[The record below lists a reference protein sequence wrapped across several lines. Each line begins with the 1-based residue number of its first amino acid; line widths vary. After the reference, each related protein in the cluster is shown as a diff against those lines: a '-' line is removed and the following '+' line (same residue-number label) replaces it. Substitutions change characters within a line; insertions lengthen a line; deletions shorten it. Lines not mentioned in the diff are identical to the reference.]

1 MKLNQGPLK
10 RSSSL
15 LVRIATYTNFNYT
28 FDTRRKVEFMVEEV
42 VIGKKENAKP
52 LSLWNFEN

>member
-1 MKLNQGPLK
+1 M
-10 RSSSL
+10 
-15 LVRIATYTNFNYT
+15 LVRIANNTNFNYT

>member
-1 MKLNQGPLK
+1 M
-10 RSSSL
+10 

-42 VIGKKENAKP
+42 VIAQEEGECQAPCTPELDSELN
-52 LSLWNFEN
+52 